1 MQIDELKKV
10 SGPRPS
16 FSFDIGE
23 NAVIYYD
30 RSLTAYRIISD
41 SCNPV
46 VDPDLLVLATAEMP
60 ATIFLS
66 PIPPNLP
73 RLQLIAAVIGK
84 IIKDLESVK
93 YEGDVEHWRETV
105 LGLLRATRTAI
116 VNPEMTRGKLLRV
129 CVEPIPSSSLD
140 KYLDGG
146 NNGGKDT
153 GRHGQVSNN

>member
-93 YEGDVEHWRETV
+93 YEGDVEHWR
-105 LGLLRATRTAI
+105 RTAI
-116 VNPEMTRGKLLRV
+116 SLLQAVKAVLVNPEAVKGKLLRV

-146 NNGGKDT
+146 GNGGRDADKVGD
-153 GRHGQVSNN
+153 N